1 MKQTGETR
9 MALVEGSQAQ
19 VVSESDW
26 PLAEGIV
33 VVVKGVVRPPIAV
46 AQLKEVGP
54 RLCEV
59 CSASAGDFNAAE
71 GVCPLLDECICPQLD
86 SGQYQINGPLAH

>member
-9 MALVEGSQAQ
+9 MVRVEGSQAQ
-19 VVSESDW
+19 VVSKSDW

-33 VVVKGVVRPPIAV
+33 VVVKRVVRPPIAV

-59 CSASAGDFNAAE
+59 RSASAGDSNTAE
-71 GVCPLLDECICPQLD
+71 GVRPLLDECFFPQFD
-86 SGQYQINGPLAH
+86 SGHYQIDGPLAH

>member
-9 MALVEGSQAQ
+9 MTLVERSQVQEGSE
-19 VVSESDW
+19 VDW
-26 PLAEGIV
+26 PVAEGIV

-59 CSASAGDFNAAE
+59 RSASAGDFNAAE

-86 SGQYQINGPLAH
+86 SGQNQINGPLAH